1 VRVLF
6 LLLLLANLLFLAWTR
21 WVDAPARSTAV
32 PANPVTAQDLQP
44 IRLIG
49 EPASG
54 TGATAGSGESAGT
67 PALLAASCV
76 SVGPFIDPVHAGAAT
91 AQLERL
97 GFTSRRRVALDDV
110 RVGTW
115 VYVSDLATPADAAVA
130 LAALQAAGLTDATI
144 VTDEGPGNIVS
155 VGVYADPARA
165 TETAAAV
172 ERAGFTPSSSDR
184 RRALEVLWLDV
195 DRQANGG
202 LPALDA
208 LGAPPAGALP
218 YDMRACPAAAGDA
231 DVTAPAVPEPAAT
244 TAPAT
249 G

>member
-21 WVDAPARSTAV
+21 WVDAPSRSGPATAS
-32 PANPVTAQDLQP
+32 AAAAQDLQP
-44 IRLIG
+44 IRLAG
-49 EPASG
+49 EPAPDDVV
-54 TGATAGSGESAGT
+54 AAPADPAAA
-67 PALLAASCV
+67 PALLAATCV
-76 SVGPFIDPVHAGAAT
+76 SLGPFIDPAHAGEAA

-110 RVGTW
+110 RVGSW
-115 VYVSDLATPADAAVA
+115 VYVSDLATPADAANA
-130 LAALQAAGLTDATI
+130 LAALQAAGLADATI

-165 TETAAAV
+165 AEVAATV
-172 ERAGFTPSSSDR
+172 ERAGFPASTGER

-195 DRQANGG
+195 DRQSNGG

-208 LGAPPAGALP
+208 LGAPPPGALP
-218 YDMRACPAAAGDA
+218 YDMRACPGTVGNA
-231 DVTAPAVPEPAAT
+231 DVTAPAVPASAAT
-244 TAPAT
+244 AEPAT

>member
-21 WVDAPARSTAV
+21 WVDAPARSTGV
-32 PANPVTAQDLQP
+32 PATAAAAQGLQP
-44 IRLIG
+44 IRLQG
-49 EPASG
+49 EPASD
-54 TGATAGSGESAGT
+54 AVAADSVESAGT

-76 SVGPFIDPVHAGAAT
+76 SVGPFIDPVHAGAAA

-110 RVGTW
+110 RVGSW
-115 VYVSDLATPADAAVA
+115 VYVSDLATPADAANA
-130 LAALQAAGLTDATI
+130 LAVLQAAGFADATI

-165 TETAAAV
+165 AETAAAV
-172 ERAGFTPSSSDR
+172 ARAGFTPSTSDR

-231 DVTAPAVPEPAAT
+231 DVTAPANPVSAATAAPAA
-244 TAPAT
+244 

>member
-21 WVDAPARSTAV
+21 WVDAPARSIAA
-32 PANPVTAQDLQP
+32 PASSGTAQQLQP
-44 IRLIG
+44 IRLSG
-49 EPASG
+49 EPASD
-54 TGATAGSGESAGT
+54 GAVAGPGESAGT

-76 SVGPFIDPVHAGAAT
+76 SVGPFIDPVHAGAAA

-110 RVGTW
+110 RVGSW
-115 VYVSDLATPADAAVA
+115 VYVSDLATPADAAIT
-130 LAALQAAGLTDATI
+130 LAALQAAGFTDATI

-172 ERAGFTPSSSDR
+172 ARAGFTPSTSDR

-218 YDMRACPAAAGDA
+218 YDMRECPAAAGDA
-231 DVTAPAVPEPAAT
+231 DVTAPANPESPATAAPAA
-244 TAPAT
+244 

>member
-21 WVDAPARSTAV
+21 WVDAPSRSGSA
-32 PANPVTAQDLQP
+32 PASAAAQDLQP
-44 IRLIG
+44 IRLAG
-49 EPASG
+49 EPAPDEG
-54 TGATAGSGESAGT
+54 VAVPADPAGT
-67 PALLAASCV
+67 PALLAARCV
-76 SVGPFIDPVHAGAAT
+76 SLGPFIDPAHAGEAA

-110 RVGTW
+110 RVGSW
-115 VYVSDLATPADAAVA
+115 VYVSDLATPADASNA
-130 LAALQAAGLTDATI
+130 LATLQAAGLTDAAI

-165 TETAAAV
+165 AEVAAAV
-172 ERAGFTPSSSDR
+172 ERAGFPASTGER

-195 DRQANGG
+195 DRQSNGG

-208 LGAPPAGALP
+208 LGAPPPGALP
-218 YDMRACPAAAGDA
+218 YDMRACPDTAAGT
-231 DVTAPAVPEPAAT
+231 DVTAPAIPASAAT
-244 TAPAT
+244 AEPVA

>member
-21 WVDAPARSTAV
+21 WVDIPSRPGSAPASA
-32 PANPVTAQDLQP
+32 AAAQDLQP
-44 IRLIG
+44 IRLAG
-49 EPASG
+49 EPGSG
-54 TGATAGSGESAGT
+54 DGAAAPAGITGA
-67 PALLAASCV
+67 PALLTASCV
-76 SVGPFIDPVHAGAAT
+76 SLGPFIDPAHAGEAA

-97 GFTSRRRVALDDV
+97 GFTQRRRVALDDV
-110 RVGTW
+110 RVGSW
-115 VYVSDLATPADAAVA
+115 VYVSDLATPADAENA
-130 LAALQAAGLTDATI
+130 LAALQAAGLADATI
-144 VTDEGPGNIVS
+144 VTDEGPGNVVS

-165 TETAAAV
+165 AEIAAAV
-172 ERAGFTPSSSDR
+172 ERAGFPATVGDR

-208 LGAPPAGALP
+208 LGTPPPGALP
-218 YDMRACPAAAGDA
+218 YDMRACPGAAGGT
-231 DVTAPAVPEPAAT
+231 DVTAPAVPASAAAT
-244 TAPAT
+244 DPAT

>member
-6 LLLLLANLLFLAWTR
+6 LLLLRANLLFLAWTR

-32 PANPVTAQDLQP
+32 PATAAAAQGLQL
-44 IRLIG
+44 IRLLG

-54 TGATAGSGESAGT
+54 AADSGESADT

-76 SVGPFIDPVHAGAAT
+76 SVGPFIDPVHAGAAA

-110 RVGTW
+110 RVGSW
-115 VYVSDLATPADAAVA
+115 VYVSDLATPADAANA
-130 LAALQAAGLTDATI
+130 LAALQAAGFADATI

-172 ERAGFTPSSSDR
+172 ARAGFTPSTSDR

-231 DVTAPAVPEPAAT
+231 DVTAPANPESAATAAPAA
-244 TAPAT
+244 